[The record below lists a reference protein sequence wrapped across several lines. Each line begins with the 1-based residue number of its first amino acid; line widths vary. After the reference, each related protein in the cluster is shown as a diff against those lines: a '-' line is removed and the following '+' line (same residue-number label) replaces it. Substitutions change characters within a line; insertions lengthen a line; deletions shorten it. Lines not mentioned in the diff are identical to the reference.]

1 MLLPYVARKDV
12 ERRVTINTIGPFWE
26 GNQVWLILGAGA
38 VFAAWP
44 PVYAASFSGFYIAM
58 FLVLATLILRPVG
71 FKYRNKR
78 PDEKW
83 RRNWDR
89 GLFVG
94 AFVPSLVFG
103 VAFGNLLQGVPFHFD
118 DDLRSFY
125 TGSFWALLNP
135 FALVAGVLSVA
146 LLVMHGAAYLRLRID
161 GPVAYRA
168 GRIGR
173 AAAIVVIV
181 LFALAGV
188 WVATGIDGY
197 RLTSVATGN
206 AQSNPLGKTV
216 VRAAGAWLDNYATYR
231 WMVAAPV
238 AGFAG
243 AALAYLFFF
252 KRHPLVTL
260 CGTAL
265 AVTGVILTAGFSLF
279 PFIMPSSSQPSN
291 SLTAW
296 DAVSSHRTL
305 QIMFWVTVVMLPVI
319 TLYTSW
325 AYAKMRGKIDVETVE
340 SEY

>member
-1 MLLPYVARKDV
+1 MSRFSSLRSRIFLASAVLAVLSIGVALYVV
-12 ERRVTINTIGPFWE
+12 NGRVTREAERTL
-26 GNQVWLILGAGA
+26 QRQ
-38 VFAAWP
+38 
-44 PVYAASFSGFYIAM
+44 
-58 FLVLATLILRPVG
+58 VLATGTLVDQLSTTRTH
-71 FKYRNKR
+71 
-78 PDEKW
+78 
-83 RRNWDR
+83 
-89 GLFVG
+89 LFT
-94 AFVPSLVFG
+94 AM
-103 VAFGNLLQGVPFHFD
+103 AQ
-118 DDLRSFY
+118 
-125 TGSFWALLNP
+125 
-135 FALVAGVLSVA
+135 LVADVLNVA